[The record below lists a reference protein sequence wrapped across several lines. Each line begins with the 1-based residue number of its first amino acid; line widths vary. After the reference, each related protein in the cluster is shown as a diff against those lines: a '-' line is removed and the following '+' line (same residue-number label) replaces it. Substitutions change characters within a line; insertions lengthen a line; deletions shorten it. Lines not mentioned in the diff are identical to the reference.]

1 MPSVT
6 PRKNRKSKQ
15 TEPFDRML
23 RRFKKDVEK
32 AGIIQECR
40 KRQHFVPPSEKKYR
54 KKQDILRKRKIEKAK
69 AKQEAAYSRMRGGFW

>member
-1 MPSVT
+1 MVKSGNAVKRGATFTTTIEYIMLSVT

-40 KRQHFVPPSEKKYR
+40 KRGIQ
-54 KKQDILRKRKIEKAK
+54 KI
-69 AKQEAAYSRMRGGFW
+69 

>member
-40 KRQHFVPPSEKKYR
+40 KRGIQ
-54 KKQDILRKRKIEKAK
+54 KI
-69 AKQEAAYSRMRGGFW
+69 